1 MSPVATPRLASLP
14 PLVVGGIAVEPIVL
28 APMAGVS
35 ELPFRVLALDE
46 GAGLAPTE
54 LVSAKSLETGSAR
67 TEAYLRRDAAR
78 ERPFVVQLFG
88 GEPDALAEAA
98 RRAVDRGADV
108 IDLNMGCPVPK
119 ITKRAAGSALL
130 LDLPRAARIVEAM
143 ARASGR
149 PISVKLRSGWD
160 DTQVNA
166 VEAARTLERAGA
178 ALIAVHGR
186 TRAQGY
192 GGFADWSIVGAV
204 KRAVAVPVVVNG
216 DIDGPEAAERA
227 LEASGADAIMV
238 GRAALGRPWI
248 FRAFR
253 AARRGVDR
261 GVEVGSAPPTAAER
275 AAIVIR
281 HFDAHLAHH
290 TPKLR
295 AIHKFRRHLL
305 WYSRG
310 LADHEAFRRAALT
323 LEDEAPLRA
332 MIAAYF
338 ASAEPTGEDDAAEYD
353 ARSALG

>member
-1 MSPVATPRLASLP
+1 LP
-14 PLVVGGIAVEPIVL
+14 PLVVGGIAVEPLVL

-67 TEAYLRRDAAR
+67 TEAYLRRDPAR

-88 GEPDALAEAA
+88 GEPEALAEAA

-119 ITKRAAGSALL
+119 ITRRAAGSALL

-143 ARASGR
+143 ARACGR
-149 PISVKLRSGWD
+149 PVSVKLRSGWD

-192 GGFADWSIVGAV
+192 GGRADWSIVGAV
-204 KRAVAVPVVVNG
+204 KRVVSVPVVVNG
-216 DIDGPEAAERA
+216 DIDGPDAAERA
-227 LEASGADAIMV
+227 LAESGADAIMV
-238 GRAALGRPWI
+238 GRAALGRPWL
-248 FRAFR
+248 FRALR
-253 AARRGVDR
+253 AARRG
-261 GVEVGSAPPTAAER
+261 EAALLPSAAER
-275 AAIVIR
+275 AAIVLR
-281 HFDAHLAHH
+281 HLDAHLAHH
-290 TPKLR
+290 APKLR
-295 AIHKFRRHLL
+295 AIHRFRQHLL

-310 LADHEAFRRAALT
+310 LAEHGAFRRAALA

-332 MIAAYF
+332 LIAAYF
-338 ASAEPTGEDDAAEYD
+338 ASAEPTGEDAAAEYD